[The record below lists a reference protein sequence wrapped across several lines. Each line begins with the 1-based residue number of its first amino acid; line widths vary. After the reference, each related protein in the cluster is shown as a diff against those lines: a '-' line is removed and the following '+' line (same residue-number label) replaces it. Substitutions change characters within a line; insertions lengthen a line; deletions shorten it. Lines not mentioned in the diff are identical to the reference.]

1 MGTKLTRSVPKLG
14 RAVKHTV
21 TFFVARFHTI
31 VFFFLLRVVLKTSMQ
46 VVLSG
51 SVGDRRAFYLVGC
64 KNSDHG
70 EGAVEI
76 KKSNP
81 KERREGKEGECT
93 CRWEGRHDPCSAPV

>member
-1 MGTKLTRSVPKLG
+1 MGTKLACSVPKLG

-21 TFFVARFHTI
+21 TFFCSKIPHHSL
-31 VFFFLLRVVLKTSMQ
+31 FFLLRVVLKTSMQ

-51 SVGDRRAFYLVGC
+51 SVGDHRAFYLVGC

-70 EGAVEI
+70 EGAVEV

-93 CRWEGRHDPCSAPV
+93 CRWEERRDPCSAPV

>member
-1 MGTKLTRSVPKLG
+1 M
-14 RAVKHTV
+14 
-21 TFFVARFHTI
+21 
-31 VFFFLLRVVLKTSMQ
+31 VLKTSMQ

-51 SVGDRRAFYLVGC
+51 SVGDHRRFISGC

-81 KERREGKEGECT
+81 EERREKEKEGECT